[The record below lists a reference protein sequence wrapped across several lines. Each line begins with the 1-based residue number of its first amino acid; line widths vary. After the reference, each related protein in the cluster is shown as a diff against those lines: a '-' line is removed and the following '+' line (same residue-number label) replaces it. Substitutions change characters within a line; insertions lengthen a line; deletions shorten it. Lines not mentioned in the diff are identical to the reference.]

1 MSIQFTQSVPQTPN
15 ARFLSILQLLVEN
28 GVEFVLVGGVAG
40 VLHGAP
46 VNTFDVAIVHRRTPE
61 NISRLLHSLDLL
73 EARYRHSSDRNLRPG
88 ESHLL
93 SPGHQLLMTRF
104 GPLDVLGMIGNN
116 HDYDELIGKAVPMEL
131 GSGLTMNVVSL
142 PMLIQTKEEVGQS
155 KDQVSLEILRE
166 TLRSKDKG

>member
-15 ARFLSILQLLVEN
+15 ARFISVLRLLVEN

-46 VNTFDVAIVHRRTPE
+46 VNTFDVDIVQRRTPE

-73 EARYRHSSDRNLRPG
+73 EARYRHSPDRHLRPG

-116 HDYDELIGKAVPMEL
+116 HDYDELIGSAVHMEL
-131 GSGLTMNVVSL
+131 GSGLIMNVVSL

-155 KDQVSLEILRE
+155 KDQASLEILKE

>member
-1 MSIQFTQSVPQTPN
+1 M
-15 ARFLSILQLLVEN
+15 LQGTASTTITLE
-28 GVEFVLVGGVAG
+28 
-40 VLHGAP
+40 
-46 VNTFDVAIVHRRTPE
+46 IVHRRTPE

-93 SPGHQLLMTRF
+93 SAGHQLLMTRF

-116 HDYDELIGKAVPMEL
+116 HDYDELIGNAVPMEL
-131 GSGLTMNVVSL
+131 GSGITMHVVSL

-155 KDQVSLEILRE
+155 KDQMSLEI
-166 TLRSKDKG
+166 S

>member
-1 MSIQFTQSVPQTPN
+1 MSIRYTLSVPQTPN
-15 ARFLSILQLLVEN
+15 ARFISVLRLLVEN
-28 GVEFVLVGGVAG
+28 SVEFVLVGGVAG
-40 VLHGAP
+40 VLQGTAS
-46 VNTFDVAIVHRRTPE
+46 TTITLEIVHRRTPE

-93 SPGHQLLMTRF
+93 SAGHQLLMTRF

-116 HDYDELIGKAVPMEL
+116 HDYDELIGNAVPMEL
-131 GSGLTMNVVSL
+131 GSGITMHVVSL

-155 KDQVSLEILRE
+155 KDQMSLEI
-166 TLRSKDKG
+166 S